1 MISPVLSRLY
11 GNSKSS
17 QDREWA
23 SRRRRPVP
31 HSRWQA
37 AATSSGDITGLTI
50 GSARLRGKA
59 RQPED
64 SWTRPTWPSGRRTA
78 APETAPEPAVRYSRA
93 AANWSSTDSAYSA
106 LGAPEVGRSSLRC
119 VINPRLKHRAHC
131 RRSARLARSRAA
143 DGVSAELCV
152 LDGLGSRTGSL
163 GAAEN
168 RNLGVAGNS
177 AATWKDSLIQ
187 FSTGGTGS
195 KARP

>member
-1 MISPVLSRLY
+1 MR
-11 GNSKSS
+11 SK
-17 QDREWA
+17 E
-23 SRRRRPVP
+23 VM
-31 HSRWQA
+31 
-37 AATSSGDITGLTI
+37 
-50 GSARLRGKA
+50 
-59 RQPED
+59 
-64 SWTRPTWPSGRRTA
+64 TWPPKLPRGTGSPNGTICARMYRQGSLIILRT
-78 APETAPEPAVRYSRA
+78 E
-93 AANWSSTDSAYSA
+93 SA

-168 RNLGVAGNS
+168 RNLGVAGSS

-187 FSTGGTGS
+187 FSAGGTGS